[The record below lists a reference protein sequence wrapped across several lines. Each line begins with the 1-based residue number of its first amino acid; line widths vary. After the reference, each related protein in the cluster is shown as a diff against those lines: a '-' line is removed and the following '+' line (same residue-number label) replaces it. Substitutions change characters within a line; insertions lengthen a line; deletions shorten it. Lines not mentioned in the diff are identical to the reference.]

1 MNWDGEDSKDG
12 SATKEKKEVNW
23 LSDFEMIKGY
33 PLAVLKVKL
42 QDKDFETQFRKNL
55 TLKELVRLNA
65 F

>member
-42 QDKDFETQFRKNL
+42 QDKDFET
-55 TLKELVRLNA
+55 
-65 F
+65 